1 MLGYIFTCIFKIRL
15 CPRRLRPAAI
25 DVLGL
30 ALSPSNV
37 DLSSNRIRSRKSSN
51 ARRISIAARSQAN
64 QTWRAPRSPRS
75 SLRSDPRPPV
85 PICGRRVLRS
95 SRSSSFRSAVVV
107 VSICGRRRP
116 SPSII
121 TAQASLDDK
130 SRRPRDRTSERP
142 NVAVAPDRLAPH
154 NLGPP
159 PRDDHG
165 DLVDDV
171 HRRHLVD
178 VAWPSLYWNATPSRH
193 NDDRVADGRPRRRRP
208 PSRSGGRRPA
218 LEFLRR
224 RERRLL
230 VVVARH
236 LTRRRPEHRSAAPG
250 PPRSPPSSRSSRVA
264 LPGAA
269 TTLPPRRLFSGAAA
283 SPDASEAPTHRCSSR
298 SADAQMLLSQTT
310 QERPEARLHRG
321 LRARDDLALE
331 TDVGTTKH
339 RRPAHEEHEEHE
351 EQGAASSR
359 RTNDRARAAH
369 LD

>member
-37 DLSSNRIRSRKSSN
+37 DLSSNRIRSRKSN

-75 SLRSDPRPPV
+75 SRRFDPRPPV

-107 VSICGRRRP
+107 VVSICGRRRP

-121 TAQASLDDK
+121 TAQASLDD
-130 SRRPRDRTSERP
+130 SRPPRDRTSERP

-171 HRRHLVD
+171 HQRHLVVD
-178 VAWPSLYWNATPSRH
+178 
-193 NDDRVADGRPRRRRP
+193 
-208 PSRSGGRRPA
+208 
-218 LEFLRR
+218 
-224 RERRLL
+224 
-230 VVVARH
+230 
-236 LTRRRPEHRSAAPG
+236 
-250 PPRSPPSSRSSRVA
+250 
-264 LPGAA
+264 
-269 TTLPPRRLFSGAAA
+269 
-283 SPDASEAPTHRCSSR
+283 
-298 SADAQMLLSQTT
+298 
-310 QERPEARLHRG
+310 
-321 LRARDDLALE
+321 
-331 TDVGTTKH
+331 
-339 RRPAHEEHEEHE
+339 
-351 EQGAASSR
+351 
-359 RTNDRARAAH
+359 
-369 LD
+369 

>member
-37 DLSSNRIRSRKSSN
+37 DLSSNRIRSRKSN

-64 QTWRAPRSPRS
+64 QTRRAPSPRS
-75 SLRSDPRPPV
+75 SRRFDPRPPV

-178 VAWPSLYWNATPSRH
+178 DSASLGLRCTGTPRLRDTTTTASPTG
-193 NDDRVADGRPRRRRP
+193 DRVVEGLRHGVEGADPRWN
-208 PSRSGGRRPA
+208 SCDAAS
-218 LEFLRR
+218 
-224 RERRLL
+224 
-230 VVVARH
+230 VA
-236 LTRRRPEHRSAAPG
+236 S
-250 PPRSPPSSRSSRVA
+250 SSSSRD
-264 LPGAA
+264 
-269 TTLPPRRLFSGAAA
+269 T
-283 SPDASEAPTHRCSSR
+283 
-298 SADAQMLLSQTT
+298 
-310 QERPEARLHRG
+310 
-321 LRARDDLALE
+321 
-331 TDVGTTKH
+331 
-339 RRPAHEEHEEHE
+339 
-351 EQGAASSR
+351 
-359 RTNDRARAAH
+359 
-369 LD
+369 